1 MSPTVPR
8 VPRRAGRAAAG
19 SWWPEEAA
27 SGAGGS
33 PDGDDSGPVVVLTG
47 PWCLARAA
55 AAEPEH
61 SGATGSAAARYD
73 APTPSSRSKEVAV
86 DDVLVVGEALIDIVR
101 RADGRTAEHPGGS
114 PANVALGLGRLGRVV
129 SLLSRFGL
137 DARGTSIAARLAAS
151 NVVVVP
157 GSRTPAPTSTA
168 TAVLDEHGAAG
179 YTFELDWQLPPAEE
193 LESPLTRARALHT
206 GSIAAF
212 LPPGGDAVLDLVRS
226 ASGRT
231 TVSFDPN
238 ARPVLMG
245 GPSAARERVE
255 QFVRAAD
262 VVKVSDE
269 DLDWLAPGEDPAAV
283 AAAWLALGPSV
294 VVVTRGGEGATGL
307 AAAGRVD
314 VQAPPVEVVDTVGA
328 GDAFTAGL
336 LDALAAAD
344 LLGAARAEELRA
356 IDTGAFAAA
365 LRHAARVAAV
375 TCSRPGADPPTSA
388 ELAAAYPEDATDG
401 AA

>member
-1 MSPTVPR
+1 
-8 VPRRAGRAAAG
+8 
-19 SWWPEEAA
+19 
-27 SGAGGS
+27 
-33 PDGDDSGPVVVLTG
+33 
-47 PWCLARAA
+47 
-55 AAEPEH
+55 
-61 SGATGSAAARYD
+61 
-73 APTPSSRSKEVAV
+73 V

-137 DARGTSIAARLAAS
+137 DARGTSIAVRLAAS

-157 GSRTPAPTSTA
+157 GTRTTAATSTA
-168 TAVLDEHGAAG
+168 TAVLDEHGAAS
-179 YTFELDWQLPPAEE
+179 YTFDLNWRLPPADE
-193 LESPLTRARALHT
+193 LEGPLTGARALHT
-206 GSIAAF
+206 GSLAAF

-238 ARPVLMG
+238 ARPALMG
-245 GPSAARERVE
+245 DPTAARERVE
-255 QFVRAAD
+255 QFVRAVD
-262 VVKVSDE
+262 IVKVSDE
-269 DLDWLAPGEDPAAV
+269 DLGWLAPGEDPAVV
-283 AAAWLALGPSV
+283 AADWLALGPSL
-294 VVVTRGGEGATGL
+294 VVVTRGAEGATGL

-344 LLGAARAEELRA
+344 LLGAEHAEELRA
-356 IDTGAFAAA
+356 IETGGLAAS

-375 TCSRPGADPPTSA
+375 TCSRSGADPPTRT
-388 ELAAAYPEDATDG
+388 ELVAAYPEDATDG